1 MDAQALQFHGEF
13 QTMIVYITSDFLKE
27 VLMAALVNFISKRVI
42 YRFDVNN
49 VFGYVGLCS

>member
-13 QTMIVYITSDFLKE
+13 QTMTVYITSDFLKE

-49 VFGYVGLCS
+49 VLGYVGLCS